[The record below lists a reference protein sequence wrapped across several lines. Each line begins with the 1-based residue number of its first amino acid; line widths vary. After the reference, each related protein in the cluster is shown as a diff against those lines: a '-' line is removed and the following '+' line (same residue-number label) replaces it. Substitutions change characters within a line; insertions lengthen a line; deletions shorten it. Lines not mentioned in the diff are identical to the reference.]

1 MKTSPRHAAL
11 FAAAAVLIS
20 TISLAA
26 HHGNAVYDTRKSV
39 TVKGT
44 VVKWQFINPH
54 SGLWVETKTAA
65 GVEVWSAEFGGVLD
79 LYRSFKWNKDTFKH
93 GDQVTVIGNPEREGK
108 TAMLARKIIVAGG
121 AEVDLEGT

>member
-1 MKTSPRHAAL
+1 MKTSPLHAAIAC
-11 FAAAAVLIS
+11 AAAILVS

-44 VVKWQFINPH
+44 IVKWQFINPH
-54 SGLWVETKTAA
+54 SGLWVEMKTNA

-79 LYRSFKWNKDTFKH
+79 LYRSFKWNKDTFKP
-93 GDQVTVIGNPEREGK
+93 GDQVTLVGSPEREGK
-108 TAMLARKIIVAGG
+108 TAMLARKVILAGG
-121 AEVDLEGT
+121 VEVDLEGT